1 MLLTPKQA
9 QQRLSEGNT
18 RFVTGEVERPHQTE
32 ERRSDLSS
40 GQDPFAIVLG
50 CADSRVP
57 PEVVF
62 DQGLGDLFTVR
73 VAGHVV
79 DDVVLESLM
88 YSVETLGTP
97 LVVVLGHTSC
107 GAVGAAVSQVESG
120 GPLEGAL
127 VSAIAPAVKAVQGE
141 SGDLTNRAVKRHVQN
156 TVAQLSEHSGVTT
169 RLNDGSLEV
178 VGAVYDLKTGEVS
191 FL

>member
-1 MLLTPKQA
+1 MPLTPERA
-9 QQRLSEGNT
+9 EQRLSDGNA
-18 RFVTGEVERPHQTE
+18 RFVAGRLAHPHQSET
-32 ERRSDLSS
+32 RRSEVS
-40 GQDPFAIVLG
+40 GAQDPFAIILG

-79 DDVVLESLM
+79 DDVVLESLL
-88 YSVETLGTP
+88 YSVENLGTP
-97 LVVVLGHTSC
+97 LIVVLGHTSC

-120 GPLEGAL
+120 GALGGAL
-127 VSAIAPAVKAVQGE
+127 VGAIAPAVKAAQE
-141 SGDLTNRAVKRHVQN
+141 ENGDLVNNAVKRHVQN
-156 TVAQLSEHSGVTT
+156 TVAQLSQHSGLAA
-169 RLNDGSLEV
+169 RLEGESLSV
-178 VGAVYDLKTGEVS
+178 MGAVYDLATGEVS